1 MKLLNPISLLFFCS
15 SILSCSR
22 NIALEKDWSDP
33 QVKRQLKN
41 ELKKDVTFIAY
52 LEAMKTFQIQSYL
65 KINVDLTKYDSTA
78 FIKARNNG
86 RTLDESL
93 SIAGGKADKSFTD
106 AIERMKESLLKL
118 YKKYPG
124 TRYFNVQDWND
135 LNQKEL
141 DQNFKNNIA
150 PRLKDAYS
158 SDN

>member
-1 MKLLNPISLLFFCS
+1 
-15 SILSCSR
+15 
-22 NIALEKDWSDP
+22 
-33 QVKRQLKN
+33 
-41 ELKKDVTFIAY
+41 
-52 LEAMKTFQIQSYL
+52 
-65 KINVDLTKYDSTA
+65 
-78 FIKARNNG
+78 
-86 RTLDESL
+86 
-93 SIAGGKADKSFTD
+93 
-106 AIERMKESLLKL
+106 MKESLLKL